1 MNEQCMIEMFSR
13 IHKTSP
19 YNADAEIL
27 PLKDTNLLVSTDS
40 FSEREDFL
48 FGLKPEA
55 MGRVMAYGAI
65 TDILACGAKPE
76 YLVQSWNIDRLHDE
90 SFYERVA
97 IGIQEVV
104 SNYGAKVV
112 GGDMGVVGDWCW
124 TATVF
129 GESVSPVRR
138 VASKRIDFDLY
149 LTGSCGAA
157 NVAAFS
163 HRPLP
168 EPLFREPVPA
178 NALFATD
185 VSGGFFDALENIRR
199 VNAGILIEVDVERAL
214 APGIA
219 YGLPAGVEPGWALVG
234 GVGEYELLFAVPH
247 DERVEGAIL
256 VGRGGFG
263 DFEHDGSVRV
273 VCGFRTGHM
282 VSPPPDYRAI
292 PRENW
297 LAETAS
303 YWTSLWAL

>member
-1 MNEQCMIEMFSR
+1 MNEQRMIEMFSR

-48 FGLKPEA
+48 FGLKAEA

-76 YLVQSWNIDRLHDE
+76 YLVQSWNIDRSHDE
-90 SFYERVA
+90 RFYERVA

-112 GGDMGVVGDWCW
+112 GGDMGVAGDWCW

-149 LTGSCGAA
+149 LTGFCGAA

-168 EPLFREPVPA
+168 EPPFREPVPA

-199 VNAGILIEVDVERAL
+199 VNNGIWMDVDGCSVLNPEIFSTVPDGAD
-214 APGIA
+214 
-219 YGLPAGVEPGWALVG
+219 PGWALVG
-234 GVGEYELLFAVPH
+234 GVGEYELLFALPKG
-247 DERVEGAIL
+247 ETFKEGIL
-256 VGRGGFG
+256 IGRGGFKSL
-263 DFEHDGSVRV
+263 DNECRITVQFGSKR
-273 VCGFRTGHM
+273 GSM
-282 VSPPPDYRAI
+282 ISAPPDYRTVSS
-292 PRENW
+292 EKW
-297 LAETAS
+297 LEATAEYWAS
-303 YWTSLWAL
+303 MGF

>member
-1 MNEQCMIEMFSR
+1 MNEQRMIEMFSR
-13 IHKTSP
+13 IHKTAP

-48 FGLKPEA
+48 FGLEPEA

-76 YLVQSWNIDRLHDE
+76 YLVQSWNIDRSHDE
-90 SFYERVA
+90 RFYERVA

-112 GGDMGVVGDWCW
+112 GGDMGVLGDWCW

-178 NALFATD
+178 NSLFATD

-199 VNAGILIEVDVERAL
+199 ANNGIWMDVDGCSVLNPEIFSAV
-214 APGIA
+214 PD
-219 YGLPAGVEPGWALVG
+219 GVDPGWALVG

-247 DERVEGAIL
+247 GERVEGAIL

-273 VCGFRTGHM
+273 VCGSRTGHM

-292 PRENW
+292 PCENW
-297 LAETAS
+297 LDATAT
-303 YWTSLWAL
+303 YWQSLGL

>member
-1 MNEQCMIEMFSR
+1 MNEQRMIEMFSR

-76 YLVQSWNIDRLHDE
+76 YLVQSLNIDRSHDE
-90 SFYERVA
+90 RFYERVA

-112 GGDMGVVGDWCW
+112 GGDMGVLVDWCW

-185 VSGGFFDALENIRR
+185 ASGGFFDALENIRR
-199 VNAGILIEVDVERAL
+199 VNNGIWMDVDGCSVLNPEIFSTV
-214 APGIA
+214 PDD
-219 YGLPAGVEPGWALVG
+219 VDPGWALVG
-234 GVGEYELLFAVPH
+234 GVGEYELLFALPKG
-247 DERVEGAIL
+247 ETFKEGIL
-256 VGRGGFG
+256 IGHGGFKSL
-263 DFEHDGSVRV
+263 DNECRITVQFGSKR
-273 VCGFRTGHM
+273 GSM
-282 VSPPPDYRAI
+282 ISAPPDYRAVSS
-292 PRENW
+292 EKW
-297 LAETAS
+297 LEATAEYWAS
-303 YWTSLWAL
+303 MGF

>member
-1 MNEQCMIEMFSR
+1 MNEQRMIEMFSR

-90 SFYERVA
+90 RFYERVA

-112 GGDMGVVGDWCW
+112 GGDMGVVGGWCW

-168 EPLFREPVPA
+168 ETLFREPVPD

-199 VNAGILIEVDVERAL
+199 VNNGIWMDVDGCSVLNPEIFSAI
-214 APGIA
+214 PD
-219 YGLPAGVEPGWALVG
+219 GVDPGWALVG
-234 GVGEYELLFAVPH
+234 GVGEYELLFALPKG
-247 DERVEGAIL
+247 ETFKEGIL
-256 VGRGGFG
+256 IGRGGFNSL
-263 DFEHDGSVRV
+263 DNECRITVQFGSRR
-273 VCGFRTGHM
+273 GSM
-282 VSPPPDYRAI
+282 ISAPPDYRTVSS
-292 PRENW
+292 EKW
-297 LAETAS
+297 LEATAE
-303 YWTSLWAL
+303 YWVSMGF

>member
-65 TDILACGAKPE
+65 TDILACGARPE
-76 YLVQSWNIDRLHDE
+76 YLVQSWNIDRSHDE
-90 SFYERVA
+90 RFYERVA

-112 GGDMGVVGDWCW
+112 GGDMGVMGDWCW

-199 VNAGILIEVDVERAL
+199 VNNGIWMDVDGRSVLNPEIFSTI
-214 APGIA
+214 PD
-219 YGLPAGVEPGWALVG
+219 GVDPGWALVG
-234 GVGEYELLFAVPH
+234 GVGEYELLFAFPKG
-247 DERVEGAIL
+247 ETFKEGIL
-256 VGRGGFG
+256 IGRGGFNSL
-263 DFEHDGSVRV
+263 DNECRITVQFGSKR
-273 VCGFRTGHM
+273 GSM
-282 VSPPPDYRAI
+282 ISAPPDYRTVCS
-292 PRENW
+292 EKW
-297 LAETAS
+297 LEATAEYWAS
-303 YWTSLWAL
+303 LGF